1 GVPAPVAWPLS
12 LCLAWALAANPS
24 PGQREGAT
32 PRGRG
37 LEGGPRDQRRECIRS
52 ENKGGG
58 GGCCV
63 CVCVGVCVCMCVWGV
78 RVCVRVRVCACV
90 RAHAC
95 VCVKVC
101 SLLLMEQKIGF

>member
-37 LEGGPRDQRRECIRS
+37 LEGGPRDQRRGCIRS
-52 ENKGGG
+52 ENK
-58 GGCCV
+58 CV
-63 CVCVGVCVCMCVWGV
+63 CVVCCGVLCCVVVWCVVLCCGVLWCGVVWCGVLWRVVLCCVVLCWMV
-78 RVCVRVRVCACV
+78 RGAV
-90 RAHAC
+90 
-95 VCVKVC
+95 
-101 SLLLMEQKIGF
+101 